1 MLVERTQLSRSSEGR
16 EWAGGWKPSP
26 RGAWLALPLG
36 EGPWQTPFGP
46 W

>member
-1 MLVERTQLSRSSEGR
+1 MFLERTQLSRSSERRVGGR
-16 EWAGGWKPSP
+16 LEAQPLG
-26 RGAWLALPLG
+26 GAWLALPLG